1 MENPNPDVAIKIKAM
16 LEAARPRFT
25 EKCCIYRVSHEIRK
39 SNEDAY
45 TPKVVS
51 IGPFHHGDQYLLN
64 MEEPKRIFCRQFI
77 ERSMRNNLESF
88 VSCVQELEPMVR
100 ACYSD
105 NIKFTEE
112 EHVMVILVDCCFILE
127 FLLKF
132 HFGSTHH
139 DAIILPLNLRD
150 PIAYDLLLL
159 ENQVP
164 FFVLDKLYNLAFDSP
179 PFPLLG
185 LAFYI
190 ALYSIIVPDN
200 ILFGN
205 IQALSND
212 NEIAHFIESN
222 DDEIAHFID
231 LSRKFLLTSSR
242 LLQPSASGCLRKAE
256 FPHIYSA
263 TELNEAGVKFKVK
276 KNNQCM
282 LDLELSGHCLRVPS
296 IRVTAFTE
304 AILRN
309 LIAFEQCH
317 CMKESY
323 LADYIVALDFLINT
337 EKDVDLLIKKGII
350 ENWLGD
356 SNAVAEMFNG
366 LALRVINPDFNVQYI
381 RIFKELN
388 AFCGH
393 PCNKKVATLR
403 RDYCNTPWKTVASIA
418 GIFLLILTVI
428 QTVFSILQV
437 VH

>member
-1 MENPNPDVAIKIKAM
+1 MANRNPHVAIKIKAM
-16 LEAARPRFT
+16 LEAAQPRFT

-45 TPKVVS
+45 IPKVVS

-77 ERSMRNNLESF
+77 ERSTTNNLESF
-88 VSCVQELEPMVR
+88 VSCVQELEPTVR
-100 ACYSD
+100 GCYSD
-105 NIKFTEE
+105 NIKLTEE

-127 FLLKF
+127 FLLKR
-132 HFGSTHH
+132 HH
-139 DAIILPLNLRD
+139 RWRRRDAIVLPRNLRD
-150 PIAYDLLLL
+150 PVAYDLLLL

-164 FFVLDKLYNLAFDSP
+164 FFVLEKLYNLALDSP
-179 PFPLLG
+179 PLLT
-185 LAFYI
+185 LTLRYI
-190 ALYSIIVPDN
+190 VPGSIIVPDS
-200 ILFGN
+200 IISGDVLRLF
-205 IQALSND
+205 LSND
-212 NEIAHFIESN
+212 TG
-222 DDEIAHFID
+222 IAHFID
-231 LSRKFLLTSSR
+231 LSRKFLLTSSGF
-242 LLQPSASGCLRKAE
+242 SGCLRKAE

-263 TELNEAGVKFKVK
+263 TELSEAGVKFKAK
-276 KNNQCM
+276 KNSQCM
-282 LDLELSGHCLRVPS
+282 IDLELSGHNLRVPS

-366 LALRVINPDFNVQYI
+366 LALRVLNPDFNVQYI

-418 GIFLLILTVI
+418 GIFLLVLTVI

>member
-1 MENPNPDVAIKIKAM
+1 ME
-16 LEAARPRFT
+16 
-25 EKCCIYRVSHEIRK
+25 
-39 SNEDAY
+39 
-45 TPKVVS
+45 
-51 IGPFHHGDQYLLN
+51 G
-64 MEEPKRIFCRQFI
+64 PKRIFCRQFI
-77 ERSMRNNLESF
+77 ERSITNNLESF
-88 VSCVQELEPMVR
+88 VSCVQELEPTVR
-100 ACYSD
+100 SCYSD
-105 NIKFTEE
+105 NIKLTEE

-139 DAIILPLNLRD
+139 DAIILPQNLKS

-164 FFVLDKLYNLAFDSP
+164 FFVLEKLYNLAFDSP

-190 ALYSIIVPDN
+190 VLYSIIIPNN
-200 ILFGN
+200 ILFGH
-205 IQALSND
+205 IQALSIE

-222 DDEIAHFID
+222 EDEIAHFID

-242 LLQPSASGCLRKAE
+242 LLQPSASGCLREPE

-263 TELNEAGVKFKVK
+263 TELSEAGIKFKVN
-276 KNNQCM
+276 KNSKCM
-282 LDLELSGHCLRVPS
+282 LDLEFSGHCLRVPS
-296 IRVTAFTE
+296 ISVTAITE

-356 SNAVAEMFNG
+356 SKAVAKMFNG
-366 LALRVINPDFNVQYI
+366 LALPVLNPDFNVQYI

-418 GIFLLILTVI
+418 GIFLLVLTVI

>member
-1 MENPNPDVAIKIKAM
+1 M
-16 LEAARPRFT
+16 T
-25 EKCCIYRVSHEIRK
+25 
-39 SNEDAY
+39 
-45 TPKVVS
+45 
-51 IGPFHHGDQYLLN
+51 
-64 MEEPKRIFCRQFI
+64 
-77 ERSMRNNLESF
+77 NNLESF
-88 VSCVQELEPMVR
+88 VSCVQELEPTVR

-105 NIKFTEE
+105 NIKLTEE

-127 FLLKF
+127 FLLKSY
-132 HFGSTHH
+132 HGW
-139 DAIILPLNLRD
+139 RRR
-150 PIAYDLLLL
+150 DLLLL

-164 FFVLDKLYNLAFDSP
+164 FFVLEKLYNLALDSP
-179 PFPLLG
+179 PLLT
-185 LAFYI
+185 LAFRYI
-190 ALYSIIVPDN
+190 VPYSIILPDS
-200 ILFGN
+200 IISGDVLRL
-205 IQALSND
+205 LSND
-212 NEIAHFIESN
+212 SG
-222 DDEIAHFID
+222 IAHFID
-231 LSRKFLLTSSR
+231 LSRKFLLTSSGF
-242 LLQPSASGCLRKAE
+242 SGCLREAE

-263 TELNEAGVKFKVK
+263 TELSEAGVKFKVK
-276 KNNQCM
+276 KNSQCM
-282 LDLELSGHCLRVPS
+282 LDLELSGHNFRVPS

-366 LALRVINPDFNVQYI
+366 LGLRVINPDFNVQYI

-418 GIFLLILTVI
+418 GIFLLVLTVI

>member
-139 DAIILPLNLRD
+139 D
-150 PIAYDLLLL
+150 LLLL

-222 DDEIAHFID
+222 A
-231 LSRKFLLTSSR
+231 SR

>member
-1 MENPNPDVAIKIKAM
+1 MANPNPDVAIKIKAM
-16 LEAARPRFT
+16 LEAAQPRFT

-39 SNEDAY
+39 LNEDAY

-64 MEEPKRIFCRQFI
+64 MEELKRIFCRQFI
-77 ERSMRNNLESF
+77 ERSMTNNLESL

-100 ACYSD
+100 GCYSD
-105 NIKFTEE
+105 NIKLTEE

-132 HFGSTHH
+132 HFGWTDR
-139 DAIILPLNLRD
+139 DAIILPLNLRG

-164 FFVLDKLYNLAFDSP
+164 FFVLEMLYNLALDSP
-179 PFPLLG
+179 PFPLLA
-185 LAFYI
+185 LSLFYI
-190 ALYSIIVPDN
+190 VPYSIIVPDS
-200 ILFGN
+200 IISGDVLRL
-205 IQALSND
+205 LSND
-212 NEIAHFIESN
+212 TG
-222 DDEIAHFID
+222 IAHFID
-231 LSRKFLLTSSR
+231 LSRKFLLASSGF
-242 LLQPSASGCLRKAE
+242 SGCLREAE
-256 FPHIYSA
+256 FANIYTA
-263 TELNEAGVKFKVK
+263 TELSEAGVKFKVN
-276 KNNQCM
+276 KNSQCM

-296 IRVTAFTE
+296 ISVTAFTE

-323 LADYIVALDFLINT
+323 LADYIVALDLLINT

-350 ENWLGD
+350 QNWLGS

-388 AFCGH
+388 AFCRH
-393 PCNKKVATLR
+393 PCNQKVATLR